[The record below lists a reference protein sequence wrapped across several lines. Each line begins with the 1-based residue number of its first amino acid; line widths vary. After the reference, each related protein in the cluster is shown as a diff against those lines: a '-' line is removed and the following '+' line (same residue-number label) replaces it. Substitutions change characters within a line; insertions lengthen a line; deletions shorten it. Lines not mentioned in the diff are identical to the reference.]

1 MSGRHP
7 GRGRLTVA
15 APHPARPARRGA
27 LATSLVALLTLLAGT
42 LLTAGPA
49 HAADY
54 RYWSFWQQGKD
65 GAWVY
70 ATQGPSVARPDDG
83 DVEGFRF
90 AVSANSGSA
99 EKPRGAA
106 DFDAICAD
114 TPARD
119 GRKRIA
125 LVLDF
130 GTPGDAPGGETPPK
144 ARTACARVDSG
155 ATTADALASVAKP
168 LRYNSDAL
176 LCAISGYPK
185 SGCGEQ
191 VSGKSD
197 TGTKRDAADGGD
209 DDGGPSVGL
218 LAGLAA
224 IVVLGAAAVWQARRR
239 RG

>member
-1 MSGRHP
+1 M
-7 GRGRLTVA
+7 A
-15 APHPARPARRGA
+15 APLTASLKPRA
-27 LATSLVALLTLLAGT
+27 LRTPKPRALRASLVALLTLLAGA
-42 LLTAGPA
+42 LLTAAPA

-65 GAWVY
+65 GAWMY
-70 ATQGPSVARPDDG
+70 ATQGPSIARPDDG

-106 DFDAICAD
+106 GFEAICAD
-114 TPARD
+114 TPAQD

-144 ARTACARVDSG
+144 RRTACARVGSG
-155 ATTADALASVAKP
+155 ATTAEALASVAKP
-168 LRYNSDAL
+168 LRYNNDAL

-191 VSGKSD
+191 VSGKETGKTESD
-197 TGTKRDAADGGD
+197 APQGD
-209 DDGGPSVGL
+209 DGDEGPSVGL